1 MQDILK
7 LCQDMETVS
16 FAPGETLMPEGGKTG
31 VLYVL
36 ISGSVE
42 VTKGETPVT
51 IIDEAG
57 AIFGEISLLLDGPH
71 PASVT
76 AVETVTCHVIRGGK
90 AFLADHPLI
99 TLEVAEL
106 LAARLKGMIAYLA
119 DMKAQYSDRKDHLGM
134 VDELLLDLAHRMP
147 KR

>member
-7 LCQDMETVS
+7 LCEGIETVS
-16 FAPGETLMPEGGKTG
+16 FAPGELLMPEGGKTG

-36 ISGSVE
+36 ISGCVE

-51 IIDEAG
+51 LVDEPG
-57 AIFGEISLLLDGPH
+57 AIFGEISLLLDGAH
-71 PASVT
+71 PASVEAIKQT
-76 AVETVTCHVIRGGK
+76 TCHVIRGGMD
-90 AFLADHPLI
+90 FLTENPLI
-99 TLEVAEL
+99 TLKVAEL

-134 VDELLLDLAHRMP
+134 VDELLLDLAHRVP
-147 KR
+147 KH